1 MQTENDAIQIVN
13 CHAAGEV
20 GDVIVAGVEPP
31 LADSIWDQSRIIAND
46 QTLRNFVL
54 NEPRGN
60 LAKHVNLLVPPK
72 NQTADFGFII
82 MEPEDTPPMSGSN
95 TICVATV
102 ILETGLVKAT
112 EPQTKLV
119 LEAPGG
125 LVEVIADCN
134 RGKVTKVHLR
144 NVASFVERRNAT
156 LKVDGMRPFKVDV
169 AFGGDSF
176 VIVDA
181 RSLGF
186 AIVPT
191 EARKIAELGIKITNA
206 ANEQLGFSHPTLPD
220 WKHISFCMMTLPMRE
235 ENGKK
240 IGRHAVAIQPG
251 KLDRC
256 PTGTGCSARLAL
268 MHANGEIAV
277 DEVFYGESLIDSQ
290 FECKILKETK
300 LSRLD
305 AIIPQISGT
314 AWITGKQEIYRLES
328 DPFPAGYRLSDT
340 WPTKNN

>member
-1 MQTENDAIQIVN
+1 MQSRDDAIQIVN

-20 GDVIVAGVEPP
+20 GDVIVAGVTPP
-31 LADSIWDQSRIIAND
+31 PGDSIWEQSRVIAND

-72 NQTADFGFII
+72 SETADFGFII

-102 ILETGLVKAT
+102 ILETGLAKVT
-112 EPQTKLV
+112 EPQTKLI

-125 LVEVIADCN
+125 LVEVIADCDK
-134 RGKVTKVHLR
+134 GKVTKIHLR
-144 NVASFVERRNAT
+144 NVASFVEKRNAT
-156 LKVDGMRPFKVDV
+156 LHIDGVGRLQVDV

-186 AIVPT
+186 AIVPS
-191 EARKIAELGIKITNA
+191 EAREIAELGIKITNA
-206 ANEQLGFSHPTLPD
+206 ANLQLGFSHPTLPE
-220 WKHISFCMMTLPMRE
+220 WKHISFCMMTLPIRE

-268 MHANGEIAV
+268 MHAKGEIAV
-277 DEVFYGESLIDSQ
+277 DDTFYGESLIGSQ
-290 FECKILKETK
+290 FECKILQETK
-300 LSRLD
+300 LAKLD
-305 AIIPQISGT
+305 AVVPQISGT
-314 AWITGKQEIYRLES
+314 AWITGRQEIYRLES
-328 DPFPAGYRLSDT
+328 DPFPSGYRLSDT
-340 WPTKNN
+340 WPMNSN